1 MAPTNTQRLEQVEGE
16 LAALRTSASEQVA
29 AVSTASQE
37 LQQTLT
43 TQIAKSLEE
52 ATQKLGEDLSMRL
65 EGRITRSRENQE
77 VMITQLRQ
85 EHVALRDEVRKTLSA
100 GQKNGESSIGG
111 GSNFEL
117 REKEVNDGSFDG
129 GGANWR
135 YKKLDLPLFDGTNPD
150 GWILRAERY
159 FKFYRL
165 SEEKRLEAAVVALE
179 GDALLW
185 FEWENKRKTLRCW
198 EELKRTMAQSSSDGK
213 CGRLSATIY

>member
-16 LAALRTSASEQVA
+16 LAALRTSVSEQVA
-29 AVSTASQE
+29 SAVSTASQE

-129 GGANWR
+129 GGANWHIR
-135 YKKLDLPLFDGTNPD
+135 SLTCHSLTALTLMVGFYGQKGTLNF
-150 GWILRAERY
+150 IA
-159 FKFYRL
+159 
-165 SEEKRLEAAVVALE
+165 KR
-179 GDALLW
+179 
-185 FEWENKRKTLRCW
+185 R
-198 EELKRTMAQSSSDGK
+198 GK
-213 CGRLSATIY
+213 ARGSHCCSGR